1 MTITRQVFMLAAVL
15 VAHATSSRLFAAAD
29 QPDVAATAAPN
40 AAVIYWQ
47 AFSELPGLLAGTEKE
62 VYEAAAANPGALE
75 SAELKPIVA
84 RFEPALHDLHRAV
97 RVPVCDWNLDYDAGP
112 ECRLPHV
119 QSARA
124 LAKAALVRARLEFAT
139 GSIDDAV
146 ADGVA
151 TLKLARDCASSR
163 LLISLLVGD
172 AIEKSATEV
181 LASSLS
187 RLSPAQLDQLSKAVV
202 AMPARPSAAACIR
215 HEGQMFAG
223 WLSRSL
229 AAEKAKAATP
239 NVAGDFLVKLLT
251 NDMVAGNE
259 TAAADNAARRKQLE
273 TVSWADVQESVRLFQ
288 LDYEKAAALAALPA
302 ADRGDEMA
310 AFEAGV
316 TAAPTG
322 GIREAARRGLSRG
335 YLPAVTKFCERV
347 DEAEVRRQ
355 LLLLAITVQR
365 QGAGTIRDATIPGHG
380 PVSHHAIDAG
390 FELRCQP
397 ASTDKPVIL
406 AVR

>member
-1 MTITRQVFMLAAVL
+1 MTITRQVFMLAVVL
-15 VAHATSSRLFAAAD
+15 VTHAAWSRLSAAD
-29 QPDVAATAAPN
+29 DRPDVAATPAPN

-47 AFSELPGLLAGTEKE
+47 AFSELPELLAETEKE
-62 VYEAAAANPGALE
+62 VYEAAAANPNALE

-112 ECRLPHV
+112 ECRLPHI

-181 LASSLS
+181 LAASLS
-187 RLSPAQLDQLSKAVV
+187 RLSPAQLDQLSKAIV
-202 AMPARPSAAACIR
+202 ALPAPPSAAACIR
-215 HEGQMFAG
+215 NEGQMFAG

-229 AAEKAKAATP
+229 SVEEAKATAA
-239 NVAGDFLVKLLT
+239 NAAGNFLAKLT
-251 NDMVAGNE
+251 NDVVAGNE
-259 TAAADNAARRKQLE
+259 TADADNAARRKQLE
-273 TVSWADVQESVRLFQ
+273 TVLWADVQESVRLFQ

-322 GIREAARRGLSRG
+322 GIREAARRALSRG
-335 YLPAVTKFCERV
+335 YLPAVTKFCKRV

-355 LLLLAITVQR
+355 LLLLAITVQ
-365 QGAGTIRDATIPGHG
+365 QHGAGTICDATIPGYG
-380 PVSHHAIDAG
+380 PVSHHVIDAG

-397 ASTDKPVIL
+397 ASTDKPIVL
-406 AVR
+406 MVR

>member
-1 MTITRQVFMLAAVL
+1 MTITRQVFMLAVVL
-15 VAHATSSRLFAAAD
+15 VTHATWSRLSAAD
-29 QPDVAATAAPN
+29 DRPDVAATPAPN

-47 AFSELPGLLAGTEKE
+47 AFSELPELLAETEKE
-62 VYEAAAANPGALE
+62 VYEAAAANPNALE

-112 ECRLPHV
+112 ECRLPHI

-181 LASSLS
+181 LAASLS
-187 RLSPAQLDQLSKAVV
+187 RLSPAQLDQLSKAIV
-202 AMPARPSAAACIR
+202 ALPAPPSAAACIR
-215 HEGQMFAG
+215 YEGQMFAG

-229 AAEKAKAATP
+229 SVEEAKATAA
-239 NVAGDFLVKLLT
+239 NAAGNFLAKLT
-251 NDMVAGNE
+251 NDVVAGNE
-259 TAAADNAARRKQLE
+259 MADADNAARRKQLE

-322 GIREAARRGLSRG
+322 GIREAARRALSRG
-335 YLPAVTKFCERV
+335 YLPAVTKFCKRV

-365 QGAGTIRDATIPGHG
+365 HGAGTIRDVTIPGHG

-397 ASTDKPVIL
+397 ASTDKPIVL
-406 AVR
+406 MVR

>member
-1 MTITRQVFMLAAVL
+1 MTITRQVFMLAVVL
-15 VAHATSSRLFAAAD
+15 VTHATWSRLSAAD
-29 QPDVAATAAPN
+29 DRPDVAATPAPN

-47 AFSELPGLLAGTEKE
+47 AFSELPELLAETEKE
-62 VYEAAAANPGALE
+62 VYEAAAANPNALE

-112 ECRLPHV
+112 ECRLPHI

-181 LASSLS
+181 LAASLS
-187 RLSPAQLDQLSKAVV
+187 RLSPAQLDQLSKAIV
-202 AMPARPSAAACIR
+202 ALPAPPSAAACIR
-215 HEGQMFAG
+215 NEGQMFAG

-229 AAEKAKAATP
+229 SVEEAKATAA
-239 NVAGDFLVKLLT
+239 NAAGNFLAKLT
-251 NDMVAGNE
+251 NDVVAGNE
-259 TAAADNAARRKQLE
+259 TADADNAARRKQLE
-273 TVSWADVQESVRLFQ
+273 TVLWADVQESVRLFQ

-322 GIREAARRGLSRG
+322 GIREAARRALSRG
-335 YLPAVTKFCERV
+335 YLPAVTKFCKRV

-355 LLLLAITVQR
+355 LLLLAITVQ
-365 QGAGTIRDATIPGHG
+365 QHGAGTICDATIPGYG
-380 PVSHHAIDAG
+380 PVSHHVIDAG

-397 ASTDKPVIL
+397 ASTDKPIVL
-406 AVR
+406 MVR

>member
-1 MTITRQVFMLAAVL
+1 MTITRQVFMLAVVL
-15 VAHATSSRLFAAAD
+15 VTHATWSRLSAAD
-29 QPDVAATAAPN
+29 DRPDVAATPAPN

-47 AFSELPGLLAGTEKE
+47 AFSELPELLPETEKE
-62 VYEAAAANPGALE
+62 VYEAAAANPNALE

-112 ECRLPHV
+112 ECRLPHI

-181 LASSLS
+181 LAASLS
-187 RLSPAQLDQLSKAVV
+187 RLSPAQLDQLSKAIV
-202 AMPARPSAAACIR
+202 ALPAPPSAAACIR
-215 HEGQMFAG
+215 NEGQMFAG

-229 AAEKAKAATP
+229 SVEEAKATAA
-239 NVAGDFLVKLLT
+239 NAAGNFLAKLT
-251 NDMVAGNE
+251 NDVVAGNE
-259 TAAADNAARRKQLE
+259 MADADNAARRKQLE
-273 TVSWADVQESVRLFQ
+273 TVSWAEVQESVRLFQ

-322 GIREAARRGLSRG
+322 GTGEASRRALSRG

-355 LLLLAITVQR
+355 LLLLAITVQ
-365 QGAGTIRDATIPGHG
+365 QHGAGTIRDATIPGYG
-380 PVSHHAIDAG
+380 PVSHHVTDAG

>member
-1 MTITRQVFMLAAVL
+1 MTITRQVFMLAVVL
-15 VAHATSSRLFAAAD
+15 VTHATWSRLSAAD
-29 QPDVAATAAPN
+29 DRPDVAATPAPN

-47 AFSELPGLLAGTEKE
+47 AFSELPELLAETEKE
-62 VYEAAAANPGALE
+62 VYEAAAANPNALE

-112 ECRLPHV
+112 ECRLPHI

-181 LASSLS
+181 LAASLS
-187 RLSPAQLDQLSKAVV
+187 RLSPAQLDQLSKAIV
-202 AMPARPSAAACIR
+202 ALPAPPSAAACIR
-215 HEGQMFAG
+215 NEGQMFAG

-229 AAEKAKAATP
+229 SVEEAKATAA
-239 NVAGDFLVKLLT
+239 NAAGNFLAKLT
-251 NDMVAGNE
+251 NDVVAGNE
-259 TAAADNAARRKQLE
+259 TADADNAARRKQLE
-273 TVSWADVQESVRLFQ
+273 TVLWADVQESVRLFQ

-322 GIREAARRGLSRG
+322 GIREAARRALSRG
-335 YLPAVTKFCERV
+335 YLPAVTKFCKRV

-365 QGAGTIRDATIPGHG
+365 HGAGTIRDATIPGYG
-380 PVSHHAIDAG
+380 PVSHHVIDAG

-397 ASTDKPVIL
+397 ASTDKPIVL
-406 AVR
+406 MVR

>member
-1 MTITRQVFMLAAVL
+1 
-15 VAHATSSRLFAAAD
+15 
-29 QPDVAATAAPN
+29 
-40 AAVIYWQ
+40 
-47 AFSELPGLLAGTEKE
+47 
-62 VYEAAAANPGALE
+62 
-75 SAELKPIVA
+75 
-84 RFEPALHDLHRAV
+84 
-97 RVPVCDWNLDYDAGP
+97 VPVCDWNLDYDAGP
-112 ECRLPHV
+112 ECRLPHI

-163 LLISLLVGD
+163 LLISLLVGN
-172 AIEKSATEV
+172 AIEKSASEV
-181 LASSLS
+181 LAANLS
-187 RLSPAQLDQLSKAVV
+187 RLSPNQLDQLTEVIA
-202 AMPARPSAAACIR
+202 ALPATPSAAACIR
-215 HEGQMFAG
+215 NEGQMFAG

-229 AAEKAKAATP
+229 SVEEAKATAA
-239 NVAGDFLVKLLT
+239 NAAGNFLAKLT
-251 NDMVAGNE
+251 NDVVAGNE
-259 TAAADNAARRKQLE
+259 TADADNAARRKQLE
-273 TVSWADVQESVRLFQ
+273 TVLWADVQESVRLFQ

-322 GIREAARRGLSRG
+322 GIREAARRALSRG
-335 YLPAVTKFCERV
+335 YLPAVTKFCKRV

-355 LLLLAITVQR
+355 LLLLAITVQQR
-365 QGAGTIRDATIPGHG
+365 GAGTICDATIPGYG
-380 PVSHHAIDAG
+380 PVSHHVIDAG